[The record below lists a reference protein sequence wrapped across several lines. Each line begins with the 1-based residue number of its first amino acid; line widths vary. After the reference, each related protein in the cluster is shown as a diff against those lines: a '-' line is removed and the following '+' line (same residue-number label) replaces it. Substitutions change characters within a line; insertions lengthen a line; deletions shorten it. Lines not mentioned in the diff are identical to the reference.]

1 MEANLMRAYLVG
13 ADLEGANLMGA
24 NLVGANLTNTK
35 SLSSFIITP
44 TEGSFIGWKKLN
56 QEVIAKLQIPASAQ
70 RVNAYSSRKCRA
82 SSVKVLELFGGTE
95 ATDRHSNSLLYKKG
109 LVVKPDSFNPD
120 PRIECTNGIHFFIT
134 RQEAEEY

>member
-1 MEANLMRAYLVG
+1 M
-13 ADLEGANLMGA
+13 
-24 NLVGANLTNTK
+24 GANLTNTK

-56 QEVIAKLQIPASAQ
+56 QEVIAKLQITKAAQ

-82 SSVKVLELFGGTE
+82 SEVKVLELFGATE
-95 ATDRHSNSLLYKKG
+95 ATDKHSGTIIYKKG
-109 LVVKPDSFNPD
+109 AIIHPDSFNPD

-134 RQEAEEY
+134 RQEAEDY